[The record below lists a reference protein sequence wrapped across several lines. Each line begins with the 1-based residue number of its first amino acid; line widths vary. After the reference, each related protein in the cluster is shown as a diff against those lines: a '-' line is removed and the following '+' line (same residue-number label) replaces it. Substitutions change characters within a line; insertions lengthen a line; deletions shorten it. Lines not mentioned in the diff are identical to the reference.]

1 MTEQTWLER
10 NGATPGKLAVVG
22 TLAVVLLAVLW
33 HNFTASQSPAEVTE
47 GKTRLSTHQT
57 TVTADT
63 TVPTKQV
70 LVKPEVVAATRK
82 IWPKYSLEKV
92 TKYDPLAK
100 PMWYLMAQA
109 TEEGTA
115 GASLARSAQ
124 VLEELKKQ
132 PTKIVVVS
140 GNERIATIGEL
151 SFRVGDTIEGFQV
164 TEITTDGIVL
174 TELGR

>member
-10 NGATPGKLAVVG
+10 NGATPGKLAVIG
-22 TLAVVLLAVLW
+22 TLAVMLIAVIW
-33 HNFTASQSPAEVTE
+33 HNVAASQSPAESQTS
-47 GKTRLSTHQT
+47 RPSTPQ
-57 TVTADT
+57 
-63 TVPTKQV
+63 PI
-70 LVKPEVVAATRK
+70 VAAATPMSTK
-82 IWPKYSLEKV
+82 PIPAATDVVTTPHKVWPKYSLEKV

-100 PMWYLMAQA
+100 PMWFLMAQA
-109 TEEGTA
+109 AEEGTA

-132 PTKIVVVS
+132 PTKIVVIS

>member
-10 NGATPGKLAVVG
+10 NGATPGKLAAVG
-22 TLAVVLLAVLW
+22 TLVVVLVAVMW
-33 HNFTASQSPAEVTE
+33 HNFTGAQSPAETE
-47 GKTRLSTHQT
+47 RPRPTSHPTTTTAKTPARVESSS
-57 TVTADT
+57 
-63 TVPTKQV
+63 
-70 LVKPEVVAATRK
+70 VKLDPMKMTRK
-82 IWPKYSLEKV
+82 VWPPYSLEKV

-109 TEEGTA
+109 AEEGTV

-124 VLEELKKQ
+124 VLEELKNQ
-132 PTKIVVVS
+132 PTKIVVIS
-140 GNERIATIGEL
+140 GDERIATIGEL

>member
-10 NGATPGKLAVVG
+10 NGATPGKLAAVIA
-22 TLAVVLLAVLW
+22 LAVVLVAVLW
-33 HNFTASQSPAEVTE
+33 HNIAASQSPAEPETPRP
-47 GKTRLSTHQT
+47 TTHQT
-57 TVTADT
+57 IVAKNAPAQTKPSQVKSDPGAT
-63 TVPTKQV
+63 TCKV
-70 LVKPEVVAATRK
+70 
-82 IWPKYSLEKV
+82 WPKYSLEKV

-100 PMWYLMAQA
+100 PTWYLMAEA
-109 TEEGTA
+109 ADEGTA

>member
-10 NGATPGKLAVVG
+10 NGATPGKLAAVG
-22 TLAVVLLAVLW
+22 TLAVALVAVMW
-33 HNFTASQSPAEVTE
+33 HNFAGSEPPVDAKITHPSTRQTEEAAKPSAPAKPAPVKTE
-47 GKTRLSTHQT
+47 LAAR
-57 TVTADT
+57 
-63 TVPTKQV
+63 VP
-70 LVKPEVVAATRK
+70 K
-82 IWPKYSLEKV
+82 IWPKYSLATV
-92 TKYDPLAK
+92 TKHDPLAK

-109 TEEGTA
+109 SETGTA

-124 VLEELKKQ
+124 VLEELRKQ
-132 PTKIVVVS
+132 PTKIVVIS
-140 GNERIATIGEL
+140 GDDRIATIGEL

>member
-10 NGATPGKLAVVG
+10 NGATPGKLAAVG
-22 TLAVVLLAVLW
+22 TLAVALVAVMW
-33 HNFTASQSPAEVTE
+33 HNFAASATTAETDKTPPTTHPTEAAAQARATPRPVQKKSEPAT
-47 GKTRLSTHQT
+47 TRR
-57 TVTADT
+57 V
-63 TVPTKQV
+63 
-70 LVKPEVVAATRK
+70 
-82 IWPKYSLEKV
+82 WPKYSLEKV
-92 TKYDPLAK
+92 IKHDPLAK

-109 TEEGTA
+109 AEEGTA

-132 PTKIVVVS
+132 PTKIVVIS
-140 GNERIATIGEL
+140 GDERIATIGEL

-174 TELGR
+174 TETSR

>member
-10 NGATPGKLAVVG
+10 NGATPGKLAMVG
-22 TLAVVLLAVLW
+22 TLAVALVAVMW
-33 HNFTASQSPAEVTE
+33 HNFAPSQSPAETK
-47 GKTRLSTHQT
+47 KTPQASPQPDDLRAEKSAPAQS
-57 TVTADT
+57 
-63 TVPTKQV
+63 VPI
-70 LVKPEVVAATRK
+70 KPELALATMRK
-82 IWPKYSLEKV
+82 VWPKYSLDKI

-109 TEEGTA
+109 AEEGTA

-132 PTKIVVVS
+132 PTKIVVIS

-151 SFRVGDTIEGFQV
+151 SFRVGDTIEGLQV

>member
-10 NGATPGKLAVVG
+10 NGATPGKLAMVG
-22 TLAVVLLAVLW
+22 TLAVVLATVMVR
-33 HNFTASQSPAEVTE
+33 NFTASESPVATTKAPPTTTARA
-47 GKTRLSTHQT
+47 KTPAKPKPSQPTTARHQ
-57 TVTADT
+57 
-63 TVPTKQV
+63 P
-70 LVKPEVVAATRK
+70 TRK
-82 IWPKYSLEKV
+82 VWPKYSLEQV
-92 TKYDPLAK
+92 TRHDPLAK
-100 PMWYLMAQA
+100 PMWFLMAQA
-109 TEEGTA
+109 DAEGTA

-132 PTKIVVVS
+132 PTKIVVIS
-140 GNERIATIGEL
+140 ADERSATIGEL